1 MVREFAIEQQEG
13 EERLC
18 KVPSRMML
26 LLDKDTA
33 QQLGEHNEGRK
44 TFPAMRALHS
54 IVRLSNAQTH
64 VEMVE
69 QMCWFAKEQGIRLE
83 KPAVYAGNSTDFLH
97 RPDHYYAELFI
108 PIIP

>member
-1 MVREFAIEQQEG
+1 
-13 EERLC
+13 
-18 KVPSRMML
+18 MML

-69 QMCWFAKEQGIRLE
+69 QMCRFAKEQGIRPENRLFMLE
-83 KPAVYAGNSTDFLH
+83 IPLISYTDL
-97 RPDHYYAELFI
+97 DHYYAELFI